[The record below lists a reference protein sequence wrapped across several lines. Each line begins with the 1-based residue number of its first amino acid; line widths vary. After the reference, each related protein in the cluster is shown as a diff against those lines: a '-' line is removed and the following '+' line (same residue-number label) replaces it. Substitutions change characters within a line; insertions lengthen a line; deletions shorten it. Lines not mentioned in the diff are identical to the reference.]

1 LAVGTKYAC
10 DNTEGGPM
18 LNCFDIA
25 NYFLMRADM
34 GGDTITPL
42 KIQKLLYYG
51 QGIHLATLNKAAFS
65 NHIEAWTLG
74 PVVPDAY
81 HIYKV
86 YGSDHIP
93 VDPGFD
99 PTTIPESTMAI
110 LDDVHIVFG
119 QFSAWR
125 LVQMTHNEP
134 PWKDA
139 IIESVITKKALK
151 DYFSTQITHEH

>member
-1 LAVGTKYAC
+1 
-10 DNTEGGPM
+10 M

-34 GGDTITPL
+34 EGDTITPL